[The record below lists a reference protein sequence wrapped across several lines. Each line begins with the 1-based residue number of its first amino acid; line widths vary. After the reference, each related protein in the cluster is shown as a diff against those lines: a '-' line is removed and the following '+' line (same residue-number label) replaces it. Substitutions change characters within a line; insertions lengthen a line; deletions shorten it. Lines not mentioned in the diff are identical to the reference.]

1 MIEQRF
7 INTGKP
13 QGGPKLIVLG
23 RPKLPSLIDL
33 WVDPRIHKSAGYYSA
48 YECSHSSNC
57 IHSMI
62 WLINTDDCYTSSL
75 N

>member
-13 QGGPKLIVLG
+13 QGGAKLIVLG

-33 WVDPRIHKSAGYYSA
+33 WVDPRTHKSAGYYRA
-48 YECSHSSNC
+48 HECSHSSNC
-57 IHSMI
+57 KQSMI